1 MRLREI
7 LESYKGKII
16 KIGARNGSAFI
27 YCDTCSEETKRILE
41 RMSDRDVL
49 EMRQIIERKQYQLQ
63 SSRYTNIEKR
73 TARSVLDSTKNR
85 LDKYVRL
92 IDREILEIYET
103 VDCPDQFHP
112 MIECVAIIIQG
123 NEVGKFW
130 TLNEY
135 KEVLDASDY
144 KVKGGGRSN
153 ED

>member
-1 MRLREI
+1 MRLRDI
-7 LESYKGKII
+7 IDSYKGKVI
-16 KIGARNGSAFI
+16 KIGARYGSAFI
-27 YCDTCSEETKRILE
+27 YCDECSEETKRILE

-49 EMRQIIERKQYQLQ
+49 EMRHIIERKQYQLQ
-63 SSRYTNIEKR
+63 SSRFTNIEKR
-73 TARSVLDSTKNR
+73 TAKSVLEQTRAK
-85 LDKYVRL
+85 LDNYVRL

-112 MIECVAIIIQG
+112 MIKCIAIIIQG

-135 KEVLDASDY
+135 KEIIDASDY

-153 ED
+153 EN